1 MPTSSNHPLTVF
13 IVEDNLIVRL
23 ALKMRLEKVPGIRL
37 VGEAEDGQ
45 EAVDKVLKIKPQ
57 IVLMD
62 VGLPSM
68 NGIEACRQIKK
79 SLPDT
84 IVIMTTLHKEQETVD
99 AATAAGA
106 DEYVHKESD
115 DSKLIEA
122 IQKKCLLNIARQ
134 INYKGR
140 ALAWLARAS
149 NGAFEF
155 LDYLLADVEAKA
167 CTRAYGQLRGPTLS
181 KSLKKQVEL
190 LLTHADTTIGDSD
203 PHLSVKI
210 ACTQPHHAVSLTKLE
225 RVMQ

>member
-122 IQKKCLLNIARQ
+122 IQKTT
-134 INYKGR
+134 
-140 ALAWLARAS
+140 
-149 NGAFEF
+149 
-155 LDYLLADVEAKA
+155 AK
-167 CTRAYGQLRGPTLS
+167 
-181 KSLKKQVEL
+181 KMF
-190 LLTHADTTIGDSD
+190 
-203 PHLSVKI
+203 
-210 ACTQPHHAVSLTKLE
+210 TK
-225 RVMQ
+225 

>member
-23 ALKMRLEKVPGIRL
+23 ALRMRLEKVPGIRL

-122 IQKKCLLNIARQ
+122 IQKTTAKKMFTKYSA
-134 INYKGR
+134 
-140 ALAWLARAS
+140 
-149 NGAFEF
+149 
-155 LDYLLADVEAKA
+155 AD
-167 CTRAYGQLRGPTLS
+167 QL
-181 KSLKKQVEL
+181 
-190 LLTHADTTIGDSD
+190 
-203 PHLSVKI
+203 
-210 ACTQPHHAVSLTKLE
+210 
-225 RVMQ
+225 